1 MAQEKRSHTN
11 VHLVRRYLQAF
22 AGGGVDAIAQ
32 YWDPDVSWRAIEG
45 APDDVGEMH
54 GTEALRGYVQ
64 EWVDMFEDFA
74 VALEDIREVGDG
86 RVIAVQRLSGRAKIS
101 GAETDFRYAAVYVV
115 RGDKIVGG
123 REYMTLDEAL
133 AAVGRT
139 GG

>member
-11 VHLVRRYLQAF
+11 VDLVRRYLQAF